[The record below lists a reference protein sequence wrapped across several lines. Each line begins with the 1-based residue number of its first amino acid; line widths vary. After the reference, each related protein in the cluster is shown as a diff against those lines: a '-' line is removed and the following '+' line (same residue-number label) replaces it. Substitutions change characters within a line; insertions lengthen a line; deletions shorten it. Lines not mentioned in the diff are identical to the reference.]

1 MTIAQLISVEVA
13 CALPEKQLIIKL
25 EVPLGTGARAAVELS
40 AMQEEFPQLDIRRC
54 AIGVFGE
61 VVKEDHP
68 LKQDDR
74 VEVYRPLINDP
85 REARRSLAA
94 RGSTMGG
101 RVSR

>member
-1 MTIAQLISVEVA
+1 MANAQLISVEVA

-61 VVKEDHP
+61 VVQEDHI
-68 LKQDDR
+68 
-74 VEVYRPLINDP
+74 YRPLINDP

>member
-25 EVPLGTGARAAVELS
+25 EVPLGTGARAAIELS
-40 AMQEEFPQLDIRRC
+40 AMQEEFPQLDIRHC
-54 AIGVFGE
+54 AIGVLGE

-85 REARRSLAA
+85 REARRKLAA
-94 RGSTMGG
+94 RGSTMGDRG
-101 RVSR
+101 SS